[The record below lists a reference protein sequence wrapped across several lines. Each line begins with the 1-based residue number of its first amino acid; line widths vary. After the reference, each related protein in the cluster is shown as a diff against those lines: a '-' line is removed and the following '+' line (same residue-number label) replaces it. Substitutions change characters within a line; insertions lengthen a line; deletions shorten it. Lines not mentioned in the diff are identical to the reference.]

1 MGETC
6 CSGSKDLA
14 TINCIQLA
22 VEAVTGFILLSL
34 DFLDVKQFMN
44 EQNAVGVLV
53 SAFIEDPTLMLGIAS
68 FLVDAEEELGM
79 AEQIWGIIEHV
90 YNTGIMT
97 NFLGALFNNSGWNWL
112 WIILRIAATLISWI
126 ATGGAALLQ
135 WLVALAKAGP
145 KLVGII
151 RTGTEWWD

>member
-1 MGETC
+1 MG
-6 CSGSKDLA
+6 SGTKDLG
-14 TINCIQLA
+14 TMRCIQLA
-22 VEAVTGFILLSL
+22 VEAVTGFIFLSL
-34 DFLDVKQFMN
+34 EFLNVKLFADTQK
-44 EQNAVGVLV
+44 AVGVLAP
-53 SAFIEDPTLMLGIAS
+53 AFTEAPTVMLGIAS
-68 FLVDAEEELGM
+68 LLVDDPDGAIDM

-126 ATGGAALLQ
+126 VTGGLALLE

-145 KLVGII
+145 KVVGVI
-151 RTGTEWWD
+151 RAGTEWWDQCR